1 MRDGRS
7 TAYLAGLQTR
17 AMRGVHPSLNNV
29 ATAVVVVGIVVRIV
43 VSVVVP
49 VAIRPVAVAVPVV
62 VAMKSSNDGTGPKTV
77 EAAIVESSN
86 DRAGATVKSS
96 SESATVEAAAAK
108 AAHAAVE
115 ATATT
120 KAAAPKAAAPVSTAT
135 SAASASAASASSTAA
150 ASTAVC
156 LCTRREQRA
165 GKEGG
170 CQYHYR
176 FSSSH
181 ESFLS
186 TGRAI
191 SDHRT
196 SRPGPHVVARLRI
209 ANGKFRRQ

>member
-17 AMRGVHPSLNNV
+17 AMRGVHPLLNNV

-43 VSVVVP
+43 SVVVP
-49 VAIRPVAVAVPVV
+49 VAIRRVAVVVVPVAVAI
-62 VAMKSSNDGTGPKTV
+62 KSSNDGTGAKAM
-77 EAAIVESSN
+77 EAAIVGSSN
-86 DRAGATVKSS
+86 DGAGAKTVNSS
-96 SESATVEAAAAK
+96 RESATVEAAAAK
-108 AAHAAVE
+108 AAHAASVE

-120 KAAAPKAAAPVSTAT
+120 KAAATKAAAPMSTAT
-135 SAASASAASASSTAA
+135 SAAASTAA
-150 ASTAVC
+150 C

>member
-7 TAYLAGLQTR
+7 TAYLAGLQTPT
-17 AMRGVHPSLNNV
+17 MRGVHPSLKNV

-49 VAIRPVAVAVPVV
+49 VAIRPVAVVPVV
-62 VAMKSSNDGTGPKTV
+62 VAMKSSNDGAWTKTV
-77 EAAIVESSN
+77 EAATGGSSN
-86 DRAGATVKSS
+86 DGAGAKTVESS
-96 SESATVEAAAAK
+96 SESATVEAAAK
-108 AAHAAVE
+108 AAHAASVE
-115 ATATT
+115 AAATTKAATT
-120 KAAAPKAAAPVSTAT
+120 KAAAPMSTAT
-135 SAASASAASASSTAA
+135 ATSTASAST
-150 ASTAVC
+150 VC

-170 CQYHYR
+170 CQDHHR

-196 SRPGPHVVARLRI
+196 SRPALICSLRSE
-209 ANGKFRRQ
+209 

>member
-1 MRDGRS
+1 
-7 TAYLAGLQTR
+7 
-17 AMRGVHPSLNNV
+17 
-29 ATAVVVVGIVVRIV
+29 
-43 VSVVVP
+43 
-49 VAIRPVAVAVPVV
+49 
-62 VAMKSSNDGTGPKTV
+62 MKSSNDGTGAKAV
-77 EAAIVESSN
+77 EAAIIGSSN
-86 DRAGATVKSS
+86 DGAGATMKSS

-108 AAHAAVE
+108 TAHAASVE

-120 KAAAPKAAAPVSTAT
+120 KAAAAKAAAPVSTAT
-135 SAASASAASASSTAA
+135 STATATATTTSASAAA
-150 ASTAVC
+150 C

-170 CQYHYR
+170 CQYHHR

-186 TGRAI
+186 TGKAI
-191 SDHRT
+191 SDHRA

>member
-1 MRDGRS
+1 MKSANDG
-7 TAYLAGLQTR
+7 TGAK
-17 AMRGVHPSLNNV
+17 AME
-29 ATAVVVVGIVVRIV
+29 AAIVG
-43 VSVVVP
+43 
-49 VAIRPVAVAVPVV
+49 
-62 VAMKSSNDGTGPKTV
+62 SSNDG
-77 EAAIVESSN
+77 A
-86 DRAGATVKSS
+86 RAKTVKSS

-108 AAHAAVE
+108 AAHAASVE

-120 KAAAPKAAAPVSTAT
+120 KAAAPVSTAT
-135 SAASASAASASSTAA
+135 SATAA
-150 ASTAVC
+150 ASTTSTAAC

-170 CQYHYR
+170 CQYHHR

-196 SRPGPHVVARLRI
+196 SRPDPHVVARLRM

>member
-1 MRDGRS
+1 
-7 TAYLAGLQTR
+7 
-17 AMRGVHPSLNNV
+17 MRGVHPSLNNV
-29 ATAVVVVGIVVRIV
+29 ATAVVVIGIVVRIV

-49 VAIRPVAVAVPVV
+49 VAIRPVAVAVVPVV
-62 VAMKSSNDGTGPKTV
+62 VAMKSVNDGTGAKTV

-86 DRAGATVKSS
+86 DGAGATVKSS
-96 SESATVEAAAAK
+96 SESAAVEAAAAK
-108 AAHAAVE
+108 AAHAASVE

-120 KAAAPKAAAPVSTAT
+120 KAAAPMSTST
-135 SAASASAASASSTAA
+135 STSASASTAA
-150 ASTAVC
+150 R

-170 CQYHYR
+170 CQHHHR

-196 SRPGPHVVARLRI
+196 SRPQSHMVAPLRM
-209 ANGKFRRQ
+209 ANENFRSQ